1 MKNVLIPAFAAFIAC
16 CSVTWAQPPAP
27 VDKKGC
33 TESKVVS
40 RMPGCVILR
49 CEAKD
54 FAAADMPRVKNERG
68 HQVEGEYELT
78 VYRCPAEK
86 SPLELGRNTE
96 AALKNA
102 GFNILYTDVYGTGA
116 RFYMT
121 AQKGGQWVKL
131 SVVSDSYELIA
142 VKEKQMAQV
151 MTANADGWAREI
163 SQSGRVSV
171 YGINFDTGKATIRP
185 DSEPALN
192 EVVKLLQANSNWAVV
207 VAGHTDNVGTPA
219 VNLPLSQ
226 QRAQSVIAWL
236 VAHGV
241 AESRLVPAGFGDSRP
256 LADNTDEAGRQKNRR
271 VDLIKIY

>member
-1 MKNVLIPAFAAFIAC
+1 MKNVLTLTLAALIAC

-27 VDKKGC
+27 ADKKGC

-54 FAAADMPRVKNERG
+54 FGAADMPRVKNERG
-68 HQVEGEYELT
+68 HLVEGEYELT
-78 VYRCPAEK
+78 GYRCPANK

-142 VKEKQMAQV
+142 VKEKQMEQV

-163 SQSGRVSV
+163 NQSGRVSI

-192 EVVKLLQANSNWAVV
+192 EVVKLLQANPTWAVV

-219 VNLPLSQ
+219 VNLPLSR

-236 VAHGV
+236 AAHGV

-271 VDLIKIY
+271 VDLVKLY